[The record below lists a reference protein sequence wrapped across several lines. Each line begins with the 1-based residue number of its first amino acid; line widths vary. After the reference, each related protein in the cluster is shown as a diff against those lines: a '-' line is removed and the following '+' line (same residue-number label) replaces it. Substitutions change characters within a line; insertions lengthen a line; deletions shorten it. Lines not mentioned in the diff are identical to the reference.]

1 MMIKIDDH
9 VAYVPAQTTTE
20 VINNALTRRKM
31 EAAGVGIEDVPL
43 PSEQVKH
50 KMDRGLRKIV
60 ARFSEAYKK
69 VYGCPPVVTYDKPW
83 LKVSG
88 VDNRISRQRLLEM
101 AKQLEYRAG

>member
-31 EAAGVGIEDVPL
+31 EAAGVAIEDVPL